1 MGLEAARTQLF
12 KHLSWDIRD
21 RRVIEAMKRVP
32 REKFVLPDDLQAAYD
47 DHPLSIGYGQTIS
60 QPFIVALMIQARH
73 LKSSDRVLELG
84 TGSGYVA
91 AILGLLAEKVVSVEI
106 VPELA
111 ESAADV
117 LGRLGHKNVDVHL
130 VPKSTLGWLDDA
142 PYDAII
148 VSAGA
153 PSVPSMLLG
162 QLNWNGRLVIPV
174 GSRFQQD
181 LLKITRLH
189 EGDKIENMGACYFV
203 PLIGDS
209 AWRA

>member
-1 MGLEAARTQLF
+1 MGLEAARAQLF
-12 KHLSWDIRD
+12 KHLSWEIRD
-21 RRVIEAMKRVP
+21 RRVVQAMKRVP
-32 REKFVLPDDLQAAYD
+32 REEFVLPDDLQAAYD
-47 DHPLSIGYGQTIS
+47 DHPLGIGHGQTIS
-60 QPFIVALMIQARH
+60 QPFIVALMIQA
-73 LKSSDRVLELG
+73 LQVKSSDRVLELG

-111 ESAADV
+111 KSATDV
-117 LGRLGHKNVDVHL
+117 LGRLGHTNVDVHL
-130 VPKSTLGWLDDA
+130 VSKSTLGWLDDA

-153 PSVPSMLLG
+153 PSVPPMLLG
-162 QLNWNGRLVIPV
+162 QLKWNGRLVIPV

-181 LLKITRLH
+181 LLKITRLQ
-189 EGDKIENMGACYFV
+189 EGDTVENMGSCYFV
-203 PLIGDS
+203 PLIGDD

>member
-60 QPFIVALMIQARH
+60 QPFIVALMIQALH

-117 LGRLGHKNVDVHL
+117 LARLGHKNVDVHL

-189 EGDKIENMGACYFV
+189 EGDKIENMGSCYFV